1 MITYPSAKIA
11 REAILSLSSAKL
23 LMETD
28 APYLPP
34 QTKRGEINLP
44 SYVSYVYEKYAE
56 RTGISKEE
64 LEEKILNNVK
74 ELFSLQ

>member
-1 MITYPSAKIA
+1 
-11 REAILSLSSAKL
+11 
-23 LMETD
+23 METD

-64 LEEKILNNVK
+64 LEEKIFNNVK